1 MKKIFIILLVCF
13 TTIILN
19 ASQNILTETQ
29 LEKNQE
35 VPFNSQII
43 NENIKKLSLTNKKKK
58 YLENKKE
65 ITIHNAE
72 NQYSPEFETLLKDY
86 YLKL

>member
-29 LEKNQE
+29 SKKNQE

-43 NENIKKLSLTNKKKK
+43 NENIKNYLLQMKKKS
-58 YLENKKE
+58 
-65 ITIHNAE
+65 I
-72 NQYSPEFETLLKDY
+72 
-86 YLKL
+86 